1 MDDKVTPI
9 RRLTSQEL
17 NERGRQHRKTVP
29 RSSLATLVPSAEDP
43 VAILTEQNRSRIPEL
58 VPLRFARMLADPFS
72 FFRGSAALMAADL
85 AASPH
90 TNLSVISCG
99 DAHISNFG
107 MYASPERDLVFD
119 LNDFDETAVSPFEWD
134 LKRLVASLVIGGRE
148 ASHSAQS
155 VRESALGAVD
165 QYIRGLHAI
174 LELDVLERY
183 HLHVEPELMES
194 RVSPALRQVID
205 ATAKRARKRTS
216 KRAARRLTEA
226 DADGKLRFRE
236 DPPVLTHVNQE
247 SESKLRETVAAYLA
261 GLEPDIALLLSQFR
275 VLDFAR
281 RVVGVGSVGTRCYL
295 VLLTGPLGEAL
306 ILQVKEAPASV
317 LTTWGHQAQPEIF
330 ARVVGVRGQ
339 GARVVGGQKMLQGV
353 SDPFLGAVRW
363 EGADYYVRQFHDM
376 KGSVDVE
383 SMDDDVLAEYGRA
396 CALLLARAHGQ
407 SPTVGSVLGYIGAG
421 APLRTAIADFAEA
434 YADKSEEDFHRLFE
448 AAHDGLVPVAA
459 DPAR

>member
-1 MDDKVTPI
+1 MSDRAKPK
-9 RRLTSQEL
+9 RRLTNEEL
-17 NERGRQHRKTVP
+17 TQLGRRQRKTVP

-90 TNLSVISCG
+90 TDLRVISCG

-134 LKRLVASLVIGGRE
+134 LKRLVASLVIGGR
-148 ASHSAQS
+148 AAGHSAQS
-155 VRESALGAVD
+155 VRESAMSAVD
-165 QYIRGLHAI
+165 QYVVGLHAI
-174 LELDVLERY
+174 LELGVLERY

-194 RVSPALRQVID
+194 RVSPALRKVIG
-205 ATAKRARKRTS
+205 ATARRARKRTS
-216 KRAARRLTEA
+216 KRAARRLTES
-226 DADGKLRFRE
+226 DSQGQLRFRE
-236 DPPVLTHVNQE
+236 DPPVLTHVDRQ
-247 SESKLRETVAAYLA
+247 SESKLRQAVRAYLA

-275 VLDFAR
+275 LLDVAR

-295 VLLTGPLGEAL
+295 ALLTGPLGEPL
-306 ILQVKEAPASV
+306 VLQVKEAPMSV
-317 LTTWGHQAQPEIF
+317 LTTWGEQSQPDVF
-330 ARVVGVRGQ
+330 TRVVGVSGQ

-353 SDPFLGAVRW
+353 SDPFLGAVRS
-363 EGADYYVRQFHDM
+363 GGVDYYIRQFHDM

-383 SMDDDVLAEYGRA
+383 SMGDDVLTEYGRA

-421 APLRTAIADFAEA
+421 TPLRTAIVAFAEA

-448 AAHDGLVPVAA
+448 AAHDGLIAVAS